1 MLFARVNDQPVYLIR
16 NDFDIV
22 FFVQRNQFFQYRLGK
37 DPPGGIVGN
46 DQQKD
51 AGFFLPQLF
60 LKIVKVQR
68 IYPRLWLSW
77 GFPPSGIPPPLPL
90 GRAGRKRGF
99 A

>member
-22 FFVQRNQFFQYRLGK
+22 FFAQRNQFFQYRLGK
-37 DPPGGIVGN
+37 DPPGGIVGI

-60 LKIVKVQR
+60 LKIVKAQR
-68 IYPRLWLSW
+68 IYPAFGLSL
-77 GFPPSGIPPPLPL
+77 IHI
-90 GRAGRKRGF
+90 
-99 A
+99 